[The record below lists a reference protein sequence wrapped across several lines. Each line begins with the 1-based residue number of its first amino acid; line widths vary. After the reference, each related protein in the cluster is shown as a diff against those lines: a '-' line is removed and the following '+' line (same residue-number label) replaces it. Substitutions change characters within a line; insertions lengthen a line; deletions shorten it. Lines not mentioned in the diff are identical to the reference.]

1 METDHS
7 ELARWHEALAELVAL
22 DLVEEVVLPGETEP
36 RYRVSFSLA
45 DRPAEHSRRNPES

>member
-36 RYRVSFSLA
+36 RYRVSIPLG
-45 DRPAEHSRRNPES
+45 DRPAEYSRRNPKS